1 MLHNYVWMR
10 RLAKM
15 TYTYKRAFD
24 QLNNVDQNNMV
35 QRIDSEDPNT
45 VMFINLDQESDAKDA
60 YLAWVAEG
68 NTPAAFDS

>member
-1 MLHNYVWMR
+1 
-10 RLAKM
+10 M

-24 QLNNVDQNNMV
+24 QINNVDQNMV
-35 QRIDSEDPNT
+35 QRIDSEAPNT
-45 VMFINLDQESDAKDA
+45 IMFIDLDQESDAKDA

>member
-1 MLHNYVWMR
+1 
-10 RLAKM
+10 M

-24 QLNNVDQNNMV
+24 QINNVDQNMV
-35 QRIDSEDPNT
+35 QRIDSENPNRI
-45 VMFINLDQESDAKDA
+45 MFIDLDQESDAKDA

>member
-1 MLHNYVWMR
+1 MR
-10 RLAKM
+10 SIAKM

-24 QLNNVDQNNMV
+24 QINNVDQNMV
-35 QRIDSEDPNT
+35 QRIDSENPNT
-45 VMFINLDQESDAKDA
+45 IMFIDLDQESDAKDA

>member
-1 MLHNYVWMR
+1 
-10 RLAKM
+10 M

-24 QLNNVDQNNMV
+24 QINNVDQNMV
-35 QRIDSEDPNT
+35 QRIDSENPNSI
-45 VMFINLDQESDAKDA
+45 MFIDLDQESDAKDA

>member
-1 MLHNYVWMR
+1 
-10 RLAKM
+10 M

-24 QLNNVDQNNMV
+24 QLENVDQNAV
-35 QRIDSEDPNT
+35 IRIDSENPNSI
-45 VMFINLDQESDAKDA
+45 MHINLDQESDAKDA

>member
-1 MLHNYVWMR
+1 
-10 RLAKM
+10 M

-24 QLNNVDQNNMV
+24 QINNVDQNMV
-35 QRIDSEDPNT
+35 QRIDSENPNT
-45 VMFINLDQESDAKDA
+45 IMFIDLDQESDAKDA

>member
-1 MLHNYVWMR
+1 MLHKYVWMR

-24 QLNNVDQNNMV
+24 QLNNVDQNMV
-35 QRIDSEDPNT
+35 QRIDSENPDT
-45 VMFINLDQESDAKDA
+45 IMFINLDQESDAKDA

>member
-1 MLHNYVWMR
+1 
-10 RLAKM
+10 M

-24 QLNNVDQNNMV
+24 QINNVDQNMV

-45 VMFINLDQESDAKDA
+45 IMFIDLDQESDAKDA
-60 YLAWVAEG
+60 YLAWIAEG

>member
-1 MLHNYVWMR
+1 MR
-10 RLAKM
+10 SIAKM

-24 QLNNVDQNNMV
+24 QLNNVEQNNMV